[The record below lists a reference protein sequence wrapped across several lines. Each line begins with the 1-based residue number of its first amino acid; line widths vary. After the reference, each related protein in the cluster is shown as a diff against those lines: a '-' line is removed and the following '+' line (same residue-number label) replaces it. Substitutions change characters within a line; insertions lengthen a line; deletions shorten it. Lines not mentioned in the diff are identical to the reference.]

1 MGTSNLKVTIN
12 SGLPLFTIL
21 LYSPSGVLLQTA
33 TTNSFSYT
41 FSNLPQL
48 AAPLKY
54 KIVLTDQ
61 CGNKDSVNIAPVI
74 SVADRAIT
82 VKPKC
87 PSGIWPNGSAD
98 VVVDISNNNIGGNIT
113 PKIIKKDGAPI
124 SINASLVSGYKY
136 TFLDLGPATYVF
148 DTYIEDCNKHLY
160 DTVTV
165 NIYLFPVLSG
175 SNAYQCDNNGFSV
188 NVNVAGGVGPYTY
201 EIIGSVPAFP
211 SIVTAP
217 QTSPVFTVNN
227 GTVYSLIRLRVVDV
241 CGNASLYDL
250 SVLPLANFL
259 VFADS
264 MECFGHSLTLRVDSV
279 AGAQYTWYKRIVP
292 NDSVVVS
299 TGPSLYF
306 PNLSIGDTGRYFCK
320 IVINNGCLIRYANYT
335 LTGFCMVLPIDV
347 TLQGTKLPGGN
358 KLAWGNGGVNIRQYD
373 LQRSVTNIAD
383 FKTISSSGT
392 NGDLST
398 SFVDKTPFAGDNY
411 YRLKLTTIENRIKYS
426 NIILIRNGALDVSVY
441 PNPVQNTLFI
451 AVKNSAPK
459 NYLVEVRSAVG
470 QKISSNVY
478 NNVQNLVIEYSRKP
492 GMLGGMYLLTISDMQ
507 SGEKKTYKLVYK

>member
-1 MGTSNLKVTIN
+1 
-12 SGLPLFTIL
+12 
-21 LYSPSGVLLQTA
+21 
-33 TTNSFSYT
+33 
-41 FSNLPQL
+41 
-48 AAPLKY
+48 
-54 KIVLTDQ
+54 
-61 CGNKDSVNIAPVI
+61 
-74 SVADRAIT
+74 
-82 VKPKC
+82 
-87 PSGIWPNGSAD
+87 
-98 VVVDISNNNIGGNIT
+98 
-113 PKIIKKDGAPI
+113 
-124 SINASLVSGYKY
+124 
-136 TFLDLGPATYVF
+136 
-148 DTYIEDCNKHLY
+148 
-160 DTVTV
+160 
-165 NIYLFPVLSG
+165 
-175 SNAYQCDNNGFSV
+175 
-188 NVNVAGGVGPYTY
+188 
-201 EIIGSVPAFP
+201 
-211 SIVTAP
+211 
-217 QTSPVFTVNN
+217 
-227 GTVYSLIRLRVVDV
+227 
-241 CGNASLYDL
+241 
-250 SVLPLANFL
+250 
-259 VFADS
+259 
-264 MECFGHSLTLRVDSV
+264 
-279 AGAQYTWYKRIVP
+279 
-292 NDSVVVS
+292 
-299 TGPSLYF
+299 
-306 PNLSIGDTGRYFCK
+306 
-320 IVINNGCLIRYANYT
+320 
-335 LTGFCMVLPIDV
+335 MVLPIDV